1 MIENHIRRAAVSSNC
16 HFKSDDPYHIAPTL
30 KVDKHGLHIVV
41 VSKTTRSVEGVI
53 RQKVLRTLEENG
65 IPNEVVHIDPTTTVH
80 GVATFF
86 NQNAVNGV
94 GQGRATM
101 GFRRTFTFG
110 LTEEAAGWFGE
121 GSQTLRLV

>member
-1 MIENHIRRAAVSSNC
+1 MLDITNHIRKAAVSPNC
-16 HFKSDDPYHIAPTL
+16 HFKSYDPYHIAPKMT
-30 KVDKHGLHIVV
+30 VDRHGIHIVV

-53 RQKVLRTLEENG
+53 RQKVFRTLEENG

-86 NQNAVNGV
+86 NQNACDE
-94 GQGRATM
+94 GRAFM

-110 LTEEAAGWFGE
+110 LTGEAAGWFSE
-121 GSQTLRLV
+121 GTQILRLV